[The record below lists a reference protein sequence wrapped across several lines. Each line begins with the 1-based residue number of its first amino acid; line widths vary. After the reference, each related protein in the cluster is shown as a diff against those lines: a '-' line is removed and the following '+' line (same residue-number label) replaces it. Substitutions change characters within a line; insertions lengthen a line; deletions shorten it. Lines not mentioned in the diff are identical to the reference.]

1 MLHLLKQNVNGAFQE
16 YFLSLAAMLVNISV
30 TAPDTCDSLPSTEHI
45 ETMMQLLTAVVKK
58 FPLIVP
64 EKSK

>member
-1 MLHLLKQNVNGAFQE
+1 MCVCVCVCVCV
-16 YFLSLAAMLVNISV
+16 SS
-30 TAPDTCDSLPSTEHI
+30 STEHV

-64 EKSK
+64 EKSTCCPRFRPVSTVTNDEGARFPPSGP